1 MDFFRRFLAAMS
13 RQISTILAIAAYEN
27 DRQSTSSSVGPWEN
41 IVNPLQIMMFFIV
54 IRIGFRFLMTGGSN
68 LAGGAT
74 NLYFNIVI
82 FMAAGFTIYFPFR
95 QLAIQALSGLKLRA
109 PLYYRR
115 IEPLDILLALSINNV
130 RALLTITLGLMAL
143 IWAFT
148 WDFRMDS
155 PGLALCIYLLTVLMA
170 IGFGICLVF
179 LGKYN
184 KFVTR
189 LIKRLVN
196 RILIFTSGLFFAT
209 FELPAY
215 TRPFVTWNPVLHA
228 VELFRYSLNNDYP
241 IPDISLSY
249 LTWSSLVLLGFSL
262 ILYRTNESSLLEA
275 FDDK

>member
-1 MDFFRRFLAAMS
+1 MS

-27 DRQSTSSSVGPWEN
+27 DRQSTSSSVGSWESL
-41 IVNPLQIMMFFIV
+41 VNPMQIMFFFIGM
-54 IRIGFRFLMTGGSN
+54 RIGFKFLLSGGSIFS
-68 LAGGAT
+68 GDAT
-74 NLYFNIVI
+74 GLYFNIVI

-95 QLAIQALSGLKLRA
+95 QLAVQALSGLKLRS
-109 PLYYRR
+109 PLYYKR

-130 RALLTITLGLMAL
+130 RALLTLTLGLMAL

-148 WDFRMDS
+148 WDFQMDS
-155 PGLALCIYLLTVLMA
+155 PGLALCTYLLTVSMA

-189 LIKRLVN
+189 LIKRLIN
-196 RILIFTSGLFFAT
+196 RLLIFTSGLFFAT

-228 VELFRYSLNNDYP
+228 VELFRHSLNNDYP
-241 IPDISLSY
+241 IPGISLSY
-249 LTWSSLVLLGFSL
+249 LTWTSLVLLGFSL

-275 FDDK
+275 FDD